1 MQENINK
8 NIVQKAVALKYN
20 IDKDN
25 APKITAKGKGETA
38 SNIIKIAKENN
49 IPIKKDE
56 DLIELLSQIDID
68 KEIPDSMYKAVAE
81 IFSFIYDLSNNK
93 NKLDERLKEK
103 TSNRNWYYYKIFYTI
118 IVNNQK

>member
-1 MQENINK
+1 
-8 NIVQKAVALKYN
+8 
-20 IDKDN
+20 
-25 APKITAKGKGETA
+25 
-38 SNIIKIAKENN
+38 
-49 IPIKKDE
+49 
-56 DLIELLSQIDID
+56 
-68 KEIPDSMYKAVAE
+68 MYRAVAE